1 MSLLDIDKTVNELAE
16 LDYLLYDNFVD
27 YLSKHV
33 PKKLWDHSIHSILE
47 SYNENQAWQAVR
59 NWSAVNYIKF
69 TLPTQLG
76 IQEVQY
82 DENVIFGAPTTKE
95 HLCIHI
101 TPTDDGLVNIEFPK
115 YIYCTFPILI
125 SPGEHVPKTILKLF
139 EPVKDKLEIIEGCL
153 EIIE

>member
-1 MSLLDIDKTVNELAE
+1 MSLLDIDKTAEELAE
-16 LDYLLYDNFVD
+16 FEYLLYDNFVD

-33 PKKLWDHSIHSILE
+33 PKKLWDHSIME

-59 NWSAVNYIKF
+59 NWSTVNYIKF
-69 TLPTQLG
+69 SPPTRIG
-76 IQEVQY
+76 IQEEPY
-82 DENVIFGAPTTKE
+82 DEHMIVGVMTTAE

-125 SPGEHVPKTILKLF
+125 SPGEHVPETILKLF

-153 EIIE
+153 